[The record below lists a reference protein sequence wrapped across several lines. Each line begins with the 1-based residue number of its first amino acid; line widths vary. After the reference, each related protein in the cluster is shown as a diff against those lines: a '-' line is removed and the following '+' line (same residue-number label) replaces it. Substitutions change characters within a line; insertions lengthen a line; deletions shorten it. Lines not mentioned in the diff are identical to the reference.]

1 MYIISNIMNNTF
13 NNILPQKK
21 ISKMHLE
28 VSEVLVTYVTNRGKA
43 RVMLHIG
50 AGHTNNSQI
59 IHKLFGYDIFC
70 NNLQHKN
77 NFKQIWR
84 YQRY

>member
-1 MYIISNIMNNTF
+1 MNNISND
-13 NNILPQKK
+13 ILPTKT

-28 VSEVLVTYVTNRGKA
+28 LAEVLIIYVTNRGKA
-43 RVMLHIG
+43 TVMLHIG
-50 AGHTNNSQI
+50 AVHTNNSQI
-59 IHKLFGYDIFC
+59 IPKLFGYDIFC
-70 NNLQHKN
+70 SDLQQK